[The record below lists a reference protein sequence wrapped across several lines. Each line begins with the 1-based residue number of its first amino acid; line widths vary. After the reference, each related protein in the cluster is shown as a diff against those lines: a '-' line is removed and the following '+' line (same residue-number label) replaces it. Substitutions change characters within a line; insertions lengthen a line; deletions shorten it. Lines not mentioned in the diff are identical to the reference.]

1 MILYN
6 EKFLRNSQ
14 HAVSCEDSLYSRL
27 RNDDGNTS
35 IYGVA
40 LYSLSLF
47 SNLFKISFVTLLLL
61 AVLVYACAKKRTN
74 A

>member
-40 LYSLSLF
+40 LYSLSFQIFLK
-47 SNLFKISFVTLLLL
+47 SLLLH
-61 AVLVYACAKKRTN
+61 YYWQY
-74 A
+74 